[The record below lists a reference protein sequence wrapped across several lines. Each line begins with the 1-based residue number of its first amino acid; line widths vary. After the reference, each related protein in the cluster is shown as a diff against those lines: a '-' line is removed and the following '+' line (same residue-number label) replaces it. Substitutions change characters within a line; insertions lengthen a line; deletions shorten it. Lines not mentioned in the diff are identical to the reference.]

1 MEIYGRGS
9 WFQMPSALFDDPA
22 PPARLVPPGAQAAP
36 QMGRR
41 FHFSTTR
48 RELRDLLNPKGKE
61 KLKIRN
67 GKQARRRPAP
77 PRAAP
82 RSAASR
88 HARRAGGPGSSEG
101 SWLTA
106 PVAHA
111 PRSSR
116 PR

>member
-1 MEIYGRGS
+1 MGYGTNKGILPIVSTEIFQKVRTNQSDDHVYQIACSYMEIYG
-9 WFQMPSALFDDPA
+9 
-22 PPARLVPPGAQAAP
+22 
-36 QMGRR
+36 
-41 FHFSTTR
+41 

-106 PVAHA
+106 PVAHG

-116 PR
+116 PP

>member
-1 MEIYGRGS
+1 MGYGTNKGILPIVSTEIFQQVRTSQSDDHVFQIACSYMEIYG
-9 WFQMPSALFDDPA
+9 
-22 PPARLVPPGAQAAP
+22 
-36 QMGRR
+36 
-41 FHFSTTR
+41 

-77 PRAAP
+77 PRARPPLATP
-82 RSAASR
+82 AARAAQVARSAPT
-88 HARRAGGPGSSEG
+88 HG
-101 SWLTA
+101 
-106 PVAHA
+106 PVAHG